1 MSKKYWRLMPEA
13 DRRGFI
19 ALALVLL
26 VGSGVTY
33 YFLSLNL
40 STGSLSLKD
49 SLSVLSF
56 QMEQDSVERQYRGR
70 YAQYN
75 GGAVKQAFP
84 FDPNV
89 CDSVTF
95 IRLGLKPWMA
105 HNALKYRRKGG
116 RWRSPD
122 DFKRLYGLTK
132 ADFERLRPYICVE
145 SEDKSFSDSRRR
157 HDSIRAS
164 YPQKYKELTILD
176 LNTVDT
182 TQLKRIPGVGSY
194 YASKICRYRERL
206 GGFVSRNQI
215 KEVDGL
221 PEGIEKWFEVA
232 SNAPVKTLNI
242 NKSTFKQLVHHP
254 YLNYEQV
261 KEIMNYVRKFGP
273 IKSWR
278 DLSLSEHFTPEDFK
292 RLQPYIVF

>member
-26 VGSGVTY
+26 IGCGVTY
-33 YFLSLNL
+33 YFLKPNISSEML
-40 STGSLSLKD
+40 SSKD

-56 QMEQDSVERQYRGR
+56 QMEQDSVEGQYRER
-70 YAQYN
+70 YTQYN
-75 GGAVKQAFP
+75 GGVVKQTFP
-84 FDPNV
+84 FDPNA

-95 IRLGLKPWMA
+95 VRLGLKPWMA

-116 RWRSPD
+116 RWRFPE

-132 ADFERLRPYICVE
+132 ADFERLKPYIRID

-157 HDSIRAS
+157 YDSIRAS
-164 YPQKYKELTILD
+164 YPQKYKELTIMD
-176 LNTVDT
+176 LNAADT

-221 PEGIEKWFEVA
+221 PEDIEKWFEVSPNA
-232 SNAPVKTLNI
+232 SVKTLNI
-242 NKSTFKQLVHHP
+242 NKSTFKQLIHHP

-261 KEIMNYVRKFGP
+261 KEIMNYIRKFGP

>member
-1 MSKKYWRLMPEA
+1 M
-13 DRRGFI
+13 
-19 ALALVLL
+19 
-26 VGSGVTY
+26 TY
-33 YFLSLNL
+33 YFLSPNL

-56 QMEQDSVERQYRGR
+56 QVEQDSVERQYRGC

-157 HDSIRAS
+157 YDSIRAS
-164 YPQKYKELTILD
+164 YPQKYKELTVLD

>member
-26 VGSGVTY
+26 IGCGVTY
-33 YFLSLNL
+33 YFLKPNISSEML
-40 STGSLSLKD
+40 SSKD

-56 QMEQDSVERQYRGR
+56 QMEQDSVEGQYRER
-70 YAQYN
+70 YTQYN
-75 GGAVKQAFP
+75 GGVVKQTFP
-84 FDPNV
+84 FDPNA

-95 IRLGLKPWMA
+95 VRLGLKPWMA

-116 RWRSPD
+116 RWRSPE

-132 ADFERLRPYICVE
+132 ADFERLKPYIRID

-157 HDSIRAS
+157 YDSIRAS
-164 YPQKYKELTILD
+164 YPQKYKELTIMD
-176 LNTVDT
+176 LNAADT

-221 PEGIEKWFEVA
+221 PEDIEKWFEVSPNA
-232 SNAPVKTLNI
+232 SVKTLNI
-242 NKSTFKQLVHHP
+242 NKSTFKQLIHHP

-261 KEIMNYVRKFGP
+261 KEIMNYIRKFGP